1 MTDLR
6 AVLLANVILILGF
19 CICVTVAS
27 IHFENTSLLWWYLLS
42 LLMSFRYSEKEKQ
55 EK

>member
-1 MTDLR
+1 MTDLK
-6 AVLLANVILILGF
+6 AVLLATVILKLGF

-42 LLMSFRYSEKEKQ
+42 VLMGWGYKDNDKKEK
-55 EK
+55 